1 MDALIYF
8 PAYLCPWKHVQTVD
22 LIRGL
27 PGTLKNEQ
35 ANSLISRVSLE
46 SEIQSIKDKK
56 HSTEIFFLVFDQKGK
71 ELWSEKR
78 LRKKAMPQK

>member
-1 MDALIYF
+1 MLN
-8 PAYLCPWKHVQTVD
+8 
-22 LIRGL
+22 
-27 PGTLKNEQ
+27 NEQ
-35 ANSLISRVSLE
+35 ANSLISHMSVE

-71 ELWSEKR
+71 ELWRKER